1 MSAVSWMSL
10 VWFAVVLALVPAG
23 LWLLKRSGMA
33 GPGGRPAGLHPRLVG
48 SLAVG
53 PQQRVVTVEVGEGT
67 AKRWLVL
74 GVTPQQVSTLLRSSQ
89 PLAVQNSPSCT
100 ASGEVP
106 TQGTSGFSQ
115 VLSQALWRGATPDSV
130 GAQTRTRAAM
140 DAHRPEPRQA
150 LSRSRSARA
159 SRTSPGGLST
169 LSGESDSTLSGASH
183 SGLSAAGH
191 RQDPRLLALRE
202 RLARGD

>member
-33 GPGGRPAGLHPRLVG
+33 GSGGRPTGLHPRLVG

-53 PQQRVVTVEVGEGT
+53 PQQRVVTIEVGEGS

-89 PLAVQNSPSCT
+89 PLT
-100 ASGEVP
+100 AQHPTGTAPTDLMSTGSG
-106 TQGTSGFSQ
+106 GFSQ
-115 VLSQALWRGATPDSV
+115 VLSRALGRGTSLGSV
-130 GAQTRTRAAM
+130 GGRGTEVASTEP
-140 DAHRPEPRQA
+140 HRSELRQSG
-150 LSRSRSARA
+150 LRSRSARA
-159 SRTSPGGLST
+159 SRTNPGGLST
-169 LSGESDSTLSGASH
+169 LSGEPDSTLSGASH
-183 SGLSAAGH
+183 SVLTAAGG

-202 RLARGD
+202 RLARGA